1 MSKIAKTKLKTAKEA
16 IQNKD
21 FEKAR
26 DAALTALE
34 YDADNYF
41 AYVCSDPRWK
51 LQLLIPNEGT
61 SFSALRT
68 EISKTTS
75 KASK

>member
-51 LQLLIPNEGT
+51 L
-61 SFSALRT
+61 
-68 EISKTTS
+68 
-75 KASK
+75 